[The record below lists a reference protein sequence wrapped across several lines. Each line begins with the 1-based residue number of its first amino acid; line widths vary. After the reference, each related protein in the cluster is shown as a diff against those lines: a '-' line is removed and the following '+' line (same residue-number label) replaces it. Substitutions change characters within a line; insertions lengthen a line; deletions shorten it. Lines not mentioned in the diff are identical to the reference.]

1 MMRSALTFS
10 AAILMAFSA
19 SAAIT
24 VDYENKDSKEYKWE
38 AVCSGSK
45 TSGVTFKRGT
55 TSAASIQ
62 GSAPCTVK
70 TEGGDVVLKG
80 GEKIEIKDGKI
91 VIKK

>member
-1 MMRSALTFS
+1 MRNSLVLLTAS
-10 AAILMAFSA
+10 LAAFSV

-38 AVCSGSK
+38 AVCSGAK
-45 TSGVTFKRGT
+45 TSGVTFRRGT
-55 TSAASIQ
+55 TSASSIQ

-70 TEGGDVVLKG
+70 TDGGEVVLKG

-91 VIKK
+91 TIKK

>member
-1 MMRSALTFS
+1 MRKFFAFS
-10 AAILMAFSA
+10 ACVLICFSA

-45 TSGVTFKRGT
+45 TSGVTFKGGT
-55 TSAASIQ
+55 TSASSIQ

-70 TEGGDVVLKG
+70 TNGGDVVLTG
-80 GEKIEIKDGKI
+80 GEKILIKDGKI
-91 VIKK
+91 TIKK

>member
-1 MMRSALTFS
+1 MRQLLAFVLTALIAT
-10 AAILMAFSA
+10 SA

-45 TSGVTFKRGT
+45 TSGVTFKGNT
-55 TSAASIQ
+55 TSASSIQ

-70 TEGGDVVLKG
+70 TGGGDVVLKG

-91 VIKK
+91 KIKR

>member
-1 MMRSALTFS
+1 MRKFFAFS
-10 AAILMAFSA
+10 TAVLMCFSA

-45 TSGVTFKRGT
+45 TSGVTFKGST
-55 TSAASIQ
+55 TSASSIQ

-70 TEGGDVVLKG
+70 TDGGDVVLKG
-80 GEKIEIKDGKI
+80 GEKILIKDGKI
-91 VIKK
+91 TIKQ